1 MSWCRSGDHVTIGRM
16 DSVSSNTPPQQKVA
30 QRGDWRAALN
40 APAGDMNADGRVVVW
55 EESVVIPTYE
65 PAEPDRHPMY
75 LDRRVYQGSSGAV
88 YPLPVYSRIA
98 TKPVDRRWRAIHLEN
113 EFVRVMI
120 LPEIGGRVH
129 LFRDKTNGYD
139 VIYRQDVIKPALVGL
154 AGPWVSGGIE
164 FNWPQHHRPA
174 TFMPVETLIERGD
187 DGSVTVWCSD
197 HDPLERMK
205 AMHGVCLRPG
215 RSFLELRVR
224 LYNRTPRVQTFLWW
238 ANVATR
244 VHELYQS
251 FFPDDV
257 RFVFDHARRAT
268 SSFPRCR
275 GSYYGVDYARRTQD
289 GIDRRQQPSQFVPPA
304 GAYSPDDLSWY
315 ANIPVPTSYM
325 AVGSKEDFF
334 GGYDHARRAGI
345 VHVADH
351 RVSPGKKQWTW
362 GNHAFGYAW
371 DRNLTDPD
379 ASGVYAPYIE
389 LMAGVF
395 TDNQPDFSYLM
406 PYETRCFS
414 QYWYPIREIGPAHAA
429 TTDAAISVRSS
440 TNVERSFQIG
450 VSVTGVFQRSTI
462 TLRSKRSH
470 GGDWEVEQV
479 WTSDLSP
486 HVPWVCDSGRLSDAC
501 VMLGVVI
508 RDQTGRELARRE
520 MRCGDAEDHR
530 AESIGRSERDL
541 RPATEPPD
549 PTDVA
554 SADEL
559 YVIGVHL
566 RQYRHATR
574 DARGYF
580 EEAIRRDPA
589 DARCNVALAEMA
601 YLRGEFDEA
610 EKRLH
615 VAIERMTS
623 RNANPRDGEALYLAG
638 QVLRRLGRDDD
649 AYDMFAKAAWN
660 QAYSAAA
667 CRAMGEIDLSRGR
680 NVEAVN
686 CFRRSLDQNRQDTSA
701 RGLLAVA
708 LRRIGDADASERELA
723 EALRLDPL
731 DKVCQFLA
739 DDGRDDSRWAI
750 DNRVRLDVAFDVAR
764 AGLVDEAVSMLNR
777 ADWDATDGSVPLAA
791 YAIAWLEERRGN
803 RQASDRVRSRVRDES
818 LRWCFPHGLDQLQM
832 LEAAIGRDPSDAIA
846 MKLLATQLYHLG
858 RREEAIK
865 HWSKSAELDA
875 SDSGVWRN
883 LGIASF
889 NVRGDVDRARDA
901 LARAS
906 AIAPSDARIL
916 FEEDQLW
923 KRTGVAPS
931 ERLRRIESRL
941 NVVEE
946 RDDLTIEW
954 VSLLNQVGRFDEA
967 SRVME
972 GRRFQPWEGGEGLAI
987 AQYSRA
993 KLAIGREAMRR
1004 RDWKVAREAIE
1015 ATVRLP
1021 ESLGEARHPLSNTA
1035 DIEFALGMI
1044 ARGEGNESQATAHFR
1059 AAAESRGD
1067 FQEMSVRAFS
1077 ELSVYAGLAMRAM
1090 GKSSDAETLFRSI
1103 LEEAVRLE
1111 HAPAKVD
1118 YFATSLPTM
1127 LLFNDDLQ
1135 LRQRVQA
1142 LLMQGQALL
1151 ALGERSEAM
1160 LRLQKAIALDPSNG
1174 TVSDLLRDVNEGRC
1188 VLEP

>member
-1 MSWCRSGDHVTIGRM
+1 MG
-16 DSVSSNTPPQQKVA
+16 
-30 QRGDWRAALN
+30 
-40 APAGDMNADGRVVVW
+40 W
-55 EESVVIPTYE
+55 EEPVVIPTYE

-98 TKPVDRRWRAIHLEN
+98 TKPVDRSWRAIHLEN

-154 AGPWVSGGIE
+154 AGPWLSGGIE

-174 TFMPVETLIERGD
+174 TFMPVETMIERD
-187 DGSVTVWCSD
+187 ADGSVTVWCSD

-275 GSYYGVDYARRTQD
+275 GSYYGVDYGRRVKD
-289 GIDRRQQPSQFVPPA
+289 GVDRRQQPSHFVPPP
-304 GAYSPDDLSWY
+304 GVYSPDDLSWY

-325 AVGSKEDFF
+325 AVGSKADFF
-334 GGYDHARRAGI
+334 GGYDHAKRAGI

-371 DRNLTDPD
+371 DRNLTDAD
-379 ASGVYAPYIE
+379 ESSVYAPYIE

-414 QYWYPIREIGPAHAA
+414 QYWYPIQEIGPAHAA
-429 TTDAAISVRSS
+429 TTDAAISVQRSEGS
-440 TNVERSFQIG
+440 ERSIQIG
-450 VSVTGVFQRSTI
+450 VSVTGVFDRSSI
-462 TLRSKRSH
+462 TLRSRRSN
-470 GGDWEVEQV
+470 DCSWVVERV
-479 WTSDLSP
+479 WTSDLTP
-486 HVPWVCDSGRLSDAC
+486 QTPWKGDRFGLSDEC
-501 VMLGVVI
+501 RLLELVV
-508 RDQTGRELARRE
+508 RDQTGRELVRRE
-520 MRCGDAEDHR
+520 MRCSGMGDRDSEP
-530 AESIGRSERDL
+530 IGLGNEDL
-541 RPATEPPD
+541 RPATEPPP

-554 SADEL
+554 TADEL

-566 RQYRHATR
+566 KQYRHATR

-580 EEAIRRDPA
+580 EEAIRRDPL
-589 DARCNVALAEMA
+589 DTRCNIALAEIA
-601 YLRGEFDEA
+601 LSRGEFSDA
-610 EKRLH
+610 KKLLD

-623 RNANPRDGEALYLAG
+623 RNANPRDGEALYLLG
-638 QVLRRLGRDDD
+638 EVLRRLGRMDE
-649 AYDMFAKAAWN
+649 AYDAFAKASWN

-680 NVEAVN
+680 SAEAARSL
-686 CFRRSLDQNRQDTSA
+686 RRSLDLNRQDTAA

-708 LRRIGDADASERELA
+708 LRRIGDVDASHVELL

-731 DKVCQFLA
+731 DKVCQFLS
-739 DDGRDDSRWAI
+739 GHTRDDSTWAT

-764 AGLVDEAVSMLNR
+764 AGLVDEAVLILNR
-777 ADWDATDGSVPLAA
+777 ADWAATDGSVPLVV
-791 YAIAWLEERRGN
+791 YAIAWFEERRGN
-803 RQASDRVRSRVRDES
+803 RVTSSEMRHRLQEMS

-832 LEAAIGRDPSDAIA
+832 LEAAVQRDPLDAIA
-846 MKLLATQLYHLG
+846 TKLLATQLYHLG
-858 RREEAIK
+858 RREEAIE
-865 HWSKSAELDA
+865 HWLKSAELDA
-875 SDSGVWRN
+875 GDSVVWRN
-883 LGIASF
+883 LGIAFF
-889 NVRGDVDRARDA
+889 NVRGDVERARDA

-906 AIAPSDARIL
+906 EISPGDARIL

-923 KRTGVAPS
+923 KRVGVAPM
-931 ERLRRIESRL
+931 ERLTRL
-941 NVVEE
+941 EKRLDVVSE

-954 VSLLNQVGRFDEA
+954 VSLLNQVGRFEDA
-967 SRVME
+967 ARTME
-972 GRRFQPWEGGEGLAI
+972 GRRFQPWEGGEGMAI

-1004 RDWKVAREAIE
+1004 QDWKAAREAVE
-1015 ATVRLP
+1015 SAVRLP
-1021 ESLGEARHPLSNTA
+1021 ESLGEARHPLSNMA

-1044 ARGEGNESQATAHFR
+1044 ARGEGIESQATEHFL
-1059 AAAESRGD
+1059 AAAESPGD
-1067 FQEMSVRAFS
+1067 FQNMSVRAFS

-1090 GKSSDAETLFRSI
+1090 GRPSDAETLFRSI
-1103 LEEAVRLE
+1103 LAEAIRLE
-1111 HAPAKVD
+1111 HAPAHVD

-1135 LRQRVQA
+1135 LRQRVHA

-1151 ALGERSEAM
+1151 ALGNRSEAM
-1160 LRLQKAIALDPSNG
+1160 QRLDTAISMDPSNG

-1188 VLEP
+1188 VLEPQG